1 MLKWQGT
8 VDRVGPREKAI
19 QEALGVQRNNDA
31 LRRLFAA
38 AADKFVNWSS
48 SIRGELSRGSSA
60 AAGGSSS
67 TSSSSGTDAS
77 TLLAQAQ
84 GVRDKSQAEGP
95 ALYDATSKAARDM
108 LDAGITENTLSHHT
122 SDSVNVEWQSL
133 QSLINKTVSQLTS
146 HRDEEFR
153 LAQLSEARKAEWIQ
167 TFKHFDKD
175 NSVTLEA
182 HEFKAA
188 LSAMG
193 IDYSDET
200 FQELWKGMRRDES
213 GNLTQSEFLGWMA
226 VNVGDQDSKF
236 SVEKALA
243 ALGDGKGNVT
253 GAKLAK
259 VLPPDV
265 LAWIKP
271 KLKPV
276 DGQPDTYSY
285 ADFLGQAFPVK

>member
-1 MLKWQGT
+1 
-8 VDRVGPREKAI
+8 VGPREKAI

-31 LRRLFAA
+31 LRRTFATVA
-38 AADKFVNWSS
+38 GKLVTWSS
-48 SIRGELSRGSSA
+48 GIRAELARAGSA
-60 AAGGSSS
+60 GSSS
-67 TSSSSGTDAS
+67 SSSAS
-77 TLLAQAQ
+77 SVDGATLLAQAQ
-84 GVRDKSQAEGP
+84 VVRDKSQAEGP
-95 ALYDATSKAARDM
+95 ALYDATSKAAKEM
-108 LDAGITENTLSHHT
+108 LDAGITENTLTIHT

-133 QSLINKTVSQLTS
+133 QSLLSKTVSQLTS
-146 HRDEEFR
+146 RRDEEFR

-175 NSVTLEA
+175 HSNTLEA

-193 IDYSDET
+193 IDYSDEQ
-200 FQELWKGMRRDES
+200 FQEMWKGLGRDDS
-213 GNLTQSEFLGWMA
+213 GNLSQSEFLGWMA

-265 LAWIKP
+265 LSWIKP

-285 ADFLGQAFPVK
+285 ADFLAQAFPVK